1 MFVSASTPFD
11 PLLPANGSALRAGIL
26 TSFLVLLISTLIMWI
41 ASSLQVKTRKKTREI
56 KNIPRKK
63 IEIGGTKIPGN
74 RCAMTSSRQ
83 KRRADDITQR
93 HWINKV
99 IYVCRTI
106 QPKPSQKSQNDQ
118 LNIPPT
124 WRKKLSP
131 KKKIRETDVRS
142 PRPWWFDEK
151 NFEKFDHRWRSFLHK
166 ARGSLKRF
174 ICDI

>member
-83 KRRADDITQR
+83 KRGADDITQR

-106 QPKPSQKSQNDQ
+106 QPKPSQKKPEWS
-118 LNIPPT
+118 T
-124 WRKKLSP
+124 KYSP
-131 KKKIRETDVRS
+131 DMKKKIVAK
-142 PRPWWFDEK
+142 EK
-151 NFEKFDHRWRSFLHK
+151 NSGNWCAKSSSMMIWREKLRKIWPPLTLFF
-166 ARGSLKRF
+166 A
-174 ICDI
+174 

>member
-41 ASSLQVKTRKKTREI
+41 TSSLQVKTRKKKLGKSRIFQE
-56 KNIPRKK
+56 

-83 KRRADDITQR
+83 KRGADDITQR

-106 QPKPSQKSQNDQ
+106 QPKPSQKKPEWS
-118 LNIPPT
+118 T
-124 WRKKLSP
+124 KYSP
-131 KKKIRETDVRS
+131 DMKKKIVAK
-142 PRPWWFDEK
+142 EK
-151 NFEKFDHRWRSFLHK
+151 NSGNWCAKSSSMMIWREKTSENLTTADALFCI
-166 ARGSLKRF
+166 KRAVH
-174 ICDI
+174 